1 MAESPTFVASDGPD
15 GDPPRPRLTLVGYRF
30 SPLSHQTRDFLVRNC
45 VAFEWLD
52 IERDQ
57 RARQLLS
64 EHGVRSS
71 RLPVVRFP
79 DSSVLVQPTN
89 AEIAEKIGLRVK
101 PGGSFYDLVIV
112 GGGPAGLAA
121 AVYSA
126 SEGLATVMV
135 ERSAPGGQAGLSA
148 MIENYLGFPEGLT
161 GADLARRAVA
171 QARKFD
177 VEIVTPQDVTGLRLE
192 GDARVAVLG
201 DRSELRCQAVLLAMG
216 VDWRR
221 LDVPGIARLTGA
233 GVYYGGTIAD
243 AVMCRNED
251 VYIVGGANAAGQAA
265 MHFSRYAR
273 TVTMLVRGD
282 SLSKAMSHYLME
294 QIQAT
299 GNLRVR
305 LNTTVVEVHGQNR
318 LEAITIRDAA
328 GMTETIP
335 TNALFLFIGARPP
348 TEGLEGVVQRDH
360 QGFIVTGPDLP
371 PRPSGWSL
379 DRRPFPL
386 ETSVPGIFAAGDVR
400 HGSVKRVAA
409 GVGEGATA
417 VQCIHTYMESP
428 ASGRPSSSMET
439 GATETFSKEAAMTSR
454 LRIPTVFVVA
464 LAAVLALAS
473 WSARAGSAPER
484 YTAFAVDMGFPGR
497 TTAGPV
503 EFVIERYSSD
513 EERDRLMKV
522 LVDKGPDKLL
532 DTLQSLPRVG
542 YFRTPNSIGY
552 DIKFAHKHKG
562 EDGGDVVTMMTDRYI
577 GFWEAANRPRTI
589 DYPFTLIEIRIG
601 PEGKGEGKMS
611 LATKVMYDKKNNT
624 IVLEDYKSQP
634 VILNQVSRE
643 TLP

>member
-1 MAESPTFVASDGPD
+1 M
-15 GDPPRPRLTLVGYRF
+15 
-30 SPLSHQTRDFLVRNC
+30 
-45 VAFEWLD
+45 
-52 IERDQ
+52 
-57 RARQLLS
+57 
-64 EHGVRSS
+64 
-71 RLPVVRFP
+71 
-79 DSSVLVQPTN
+79 
-89 AEIAEKIGLRVK
+89 
-101 PGGSFYDLVIV
+101 
-112 GGGPAGLAA
+112 
-121 AVYSA
+121 
-126 SEGLATVMV
+126 
-135 ERSAPGGQAGLSA
+135 
-148 MIENYLGFPEGLT
+148 
-161 GADLARRAVA
+161 
-171 QARKFD
+171 
-177 VEIVTPQDVTGLRLE
+177 
-192 GDARVAVLG
+192 
-201 DRSELRCQAVLLAMG
+201 
-216 VDWRR
+216 
-221 LDVPGIARLTGA
+221 
-233 GVYYGGTIAD
+233 YYGGTIAD

-282 SLSKAMSHYLME
+282 SLSKSMSHYLME

-348 TEGLEGVVQRDH
+348 TEWLEGVVQRDH
-360 QGFIVTGPDLP
+360 QGFIVTGPDLQ

-379 DRRPFPL
+379 NRRPFPL
-386 ETSVPGIFAAGDVR
+386 ESSVPGIFAAGDVR

-409 GVGEGATA
+409 GMGEGATA

-473 WSARAGSAPER
+473 WSARAGSAPEG

-601 PEGKGEGKMS
+601 PAGEGRRQDVPRDEGHGPQEEQHHRS
-611 LATKVMYDKKNNT
+611 GGLQVAAGDPQRSEQRDLALKTRALGAIIACPRWSPDRPRVASFKSHLST
-624 IVLEDYKSQP
+624 QVLLQIRPLVSPLCDSKSHGGGP
-634 VILNQVSRE
+634 RVICEWHFRCSPWAKRPTQF
-643 TLP
+643 